1 MPKISECK
9 IWKPGTDQDGMQHCR
24 RVVVGVGVV
33 VVVVGDVVVVGGGG
47 GVDAVCSNPRRE
59 EPRRNGRPH
68 HSDSKTNPRRP
79 RWQEIGKPHH
89 PLQGNPWRRSQRDQQ
104 FLGVFWGSGEPSSES
119 RQNERRH
126 KMTCSG
132 VLKPPIAVRSKETKW
147 LIDVVNRNHVVVVE
161 LMYCCR
167 FVVVVDVGVVAVV
180 GGVGVIVRRILRKL
194 VLYYFIICLFL
205 VFDKTHAREL

>member
-1 MPKISECK
+1 MF
-9 IWKPGTDQDGMQHCR
+9 
-24 RVVVGVGVV
+24 VVVVVV
-33 VVVVGDVVVVGGGG
+33 VVVVGAVVFVVVG
-47 GVDAVCSNPRRE
+47 VAA
-59 EPRRNGRPH
+59 
-68 HSDSKTNPRRP
+68 DSKTNPRCP
-79 RWQEIGKPHH
+79 RRQEIGKHHH
-89 PLQGNPWRRSQRDQQ
+89 PLQGNHQERTPWWRRSQRDQS
-104 FLGVFWGSGEPSSES
+104 LGVFRGSGEPSDPAS
-119 RQNERRH
+119 RQNDRRH
-126 KMTCSG
+126 KMTCRG

-147 LIDVVNRNHVVVVE
+147 LIGVVNRNHVVVVE